1 MIIHNLNQFPAELDY
16 KYGSISELDSYDMEA
31 LDKYD
36 ADEVWYWYAC
46 GSYEGSGQMLIRKGD
61 LYGIHDMGHCSCY
74 GPLDRNRS
82 QLKPFE
88 ELKSS
93 CSSEYLKEVECLFIA
108 AELI

>member
-16 KYGSISELDSYDMEA
+16 RYGSISELDSYDMEA

-46 GSYEGSGQMLIRKGD
+46 GSYEGSGQMLIRKGN

-74 GPLDRNRS
+74 GPLDRMNFS
-82 QLKPFE
+82 LEPLA

-93 CSSEYLKEVECLFIA
+93 CSSEYLKEVESLFIA
-108 AELI
+108 ASV